1 MMVAFLSK
9 STQNGNNIQRS
20 TRRLPGGGAKVHRTQ
35 PCLQLQLYAL
45 QCTFAVPAATTTATA
60 LAAFSHKHIYANVHK
75 YSIISMSTSFS
86 PPPSPTLA
94 LALSTGCHCEFL
106 DSSSESVAALLHLIS
121 LWPQVNRAAYAIVF
135 AISSSYHRHRR
146 HSGFTFK
153 VFRIFCAP

>member
-1 MMVAFLSK
+1 MAHDGRVLVKVNAK
-9 STQNGNNIQRS
+9 WQQHSTEHKEDWE
-20 TRRLPGGGAKVHRTQ
+20 GAKVHRTQ

-75 YSIISMSTSFS
+75 YSIISMSPSFS

-121 LWPQVNRAAYAIVF
+121 LWP
-135 AISSSYHRHRR
+135 
-146 HSGFTFK
+146 
-153 VFRIFCAP
+153 